1 MQVSKAKRAQLVPC
15 ALLTGAWADLHGG
28 HRDSED
34 EDAALSSNTSEGKGH
49 VGFVQIL
56 KIHKR
61 ATEKEML

>member
-1 MQVSKAKRAQLVPC
+1 MVGTEKVKN
-15 ALLTGAWADLHGG
+15 
-28 HRDSED
+28 
-34 EDAALSSNTSEGKGH
+34 EDAALSSNTSEGKGL